1 VVTVTNAV
9 HGTTVSGSVSNVRP
23 LIGAAN
29 NSLFTAVSLS
39 SSGVAV
45 LSSATDIANAH
56 MSAKSLGLLTK
67 DSSVG
72 SAQTATVLASGV
84 LSLYA
89 NVTTTVAFVAS
100 SGTFGTST
108 NGAVPTFDQTRKTL
122 VMTNPDTAA
131 GTAVGVTWTAPSTVG
146 TYTISMY
153 NGANGTI
160 SVDTPARTLGA
171 SITVTVVA
179 ASAGG
184 SYNAANSF

>member
-1 VVTVTNAV
+1 LST
-9 HGTTVSGSVSNVRP
+9 SG
-23 LIGAAN
+23 A
-29 NSLFTAVSLS
+29 
-39 SSGVAV
+39 AV

-56 MSAKSLGLLTK
+56 ISAKSLGLLTK
-67 DSSVG
+67 DSTVS

-108 NGAVPTFDQTRKTL
+108 NGAVPSFDQARRTL
-122 VMTNPDTAA
+122 VMTNANTAA
-131 GTAVGVTWTAPSTVG
+131 GTAVGVTWTAPSTAG

-153 NGANGTI
+153 NGASGTV
-160 SVDTPARTLGA
+160 SVSTPTRTLGA
-171 SITVTVVA
+171 AITVTVVA

-184 SYNAANSF
+184 SYNAGNSYCAISNAGASITQANNTDTTAATLNGGSMCIK